1 MDFNITVTATDLKII
16 TVEAI
21 KRRLFYLEY
30 DEIIGRVYLDPILV
44 LIDTNTLLDKIKKM
58 YSDNSD
64 KMISNRFS
72 LHGLYNNSWLAQD
85 GMDSLLALFNSN

>member
-1 MDFNITVTATDLKII
+1 MSTMDFNITVTATDLKII

-44 LIDTNTLLDKIKKM
+44 LIDTNTLLDKIKKC
-58 YSDNSD
+58 
-64 KMISNRFS
+64 IPITVIR
-72 LHGLYNNSWLAQD
+72 
-85 GMDSLLALFNSN
+85 